1 MLVRCKFVD
10 RFIIN
15 RVLDRICTLEE
26 NLKRIVYRVSFSLY
40 IVLQVEIRVI

>member
-15 RVLDRICTLEE
+15 RICTLEE
-26 NLKRIVYRVSFSLY
+26 NLKRMLYRVSFSLY